1 MRLDNYDEFVE
12 HVVDKFYEEDNIQ
25 VICDYD
31 LADSLMNEFGDM
43 DYTDYKGIDLQSDV
57 DEYYVTKFEEK
68 CFCIEPLKVNN
79 KIKTTTS
86 DYFIIDSSILEDNP
100 TLLEYLEGDNF
111 EVEIIDYNLECDCKN
126 CCESCN
132 CEEEMD
138 EEDFVYLQLADLIEE
153 YVGLILD
160 NERKEEVLGHALT
173 EFAGRVLEEFSL
185 EKREE

>member
-1 MRLDNYDEFVE
+1 MRLDNYDEFVQY
-12 HVVDKFYEEDNIQ
+12 VVNKFYEEKDIQ
-25 VICDYD
+25 VVCGYD

-68 CFCIEPLKVNN
+68 CFCIEPLKVND
-79 KIKTTTS
+79 KIKTTAS

-111 EVEIIDYNLECDCKN
+111 EVEIIDYDCEN
-126 CCESCN
+126 YCCECCN
-132 CEEEMD
+132 CEEEID
-138 EEDFVYLQLADLIEE
+138 EEDFVYLQLTDLIEE

-160 NERKEEVLGHALT
+160 NEFKEEILGHALT
-173 EFAGRVLEEFSL
+173 EFAGRILEEFRL
-185 EKREE
+185 EEKEE